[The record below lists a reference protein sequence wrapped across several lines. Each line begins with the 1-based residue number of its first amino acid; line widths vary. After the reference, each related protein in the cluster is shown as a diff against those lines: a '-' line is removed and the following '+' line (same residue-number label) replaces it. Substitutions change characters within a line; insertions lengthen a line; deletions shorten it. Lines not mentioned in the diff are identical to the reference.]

1 MRESVLKF
9 RLRLSL
15 PDEHLAWG
23 VAPEIRH
30 LGGNAAKLA
39 TALHRLSGAGDK
51 HAKSALRLL
60 RMYAR
65 KYRAESAAKAL
76 ELIEDEEILPI
87 DLHPSARWKLDRAGI
102 FALQLL
108 LWLRHLQRKPSD
120 EVIGDAAAKLPAFDD
135 NTARDWWRLARICLL
150 DIYPHPDRVVELA
163 GLANNLRCETSP
175 VATSNYIQRKIR
187 ERFQSFAPPAVGYR
201 N

>member
-9 RLRLSL
+9 RLRLNL
-15 PDEHLAWG
+15 PDEHGAWG
-23 VAPEIRH
+23 VAPEIQH
-30 LGGNAAKLA
+30 LGRNATKLA

-60 RMYAR
+60 HTYAR

-76 ELIEDEEILPI
+76 KSIEDEEILPI
-87 DLHPSARWKLDRAGI
+87 DLHPSARWKLDKAGI

-120 EVIGDAAAKLPAFDD
+120 EVIGDAAAELPSFDD
-135 NTARDWWRLARICLL
+135 HTARDWWHLARFCLI

-163 GLANNLRCETSP
+163 ALAKDLRCETSA
-175 VATSNYIQRKIR
+175 VAASNYIQRKIR
-187 ERFQSFAPPAVGYR
+187 ERFESFAPPAVGYR

>member
-1 MRESVLKF
+1 MRESPLKF
-9 RLRLSL
+9 RLRLNL

-23 VAPEIRH
+23 MAPEIRH
-30 LGGNAAKLA
+30 LGRNATKLA

-60 RMYAR
+60 RASAR
-65 KYRAESAAKAL
+65 KYRAELAAKAL
-76 ELIEDEEILPI
+76 KSIEDEEILPI
-87 DLHPSARWKLDRAGI
+87 DLHPSARWKLDKAGI

-120 EVIGDAAAKLPAFDD
+120 EVISDAAAKLPSFDER
-135 NTARDWWRLARICLL
+135 TAREWWRLARICLI
-150 DIYPHPDRVVELA
+150 DIYPHPDQMVEFAALA
-163 GLANNLRCETSP
+163 KDLRRETSA

-187 ERFQSFAPPAVGYR
+187 ERFESFAPPAVGYR